1 MEVRQLYTWKLL
13 SSCLKLSTY
22 SFVYRECGLLQN
34 EKVRERSSVTQTP
47 ILLPCTPP
55 NKFMDSLGQAVAGFQ
70 YCLETWKILYTT
82 LYICIFFSFPDG
94 LLVPHQG
101 KESSC
106 VFFLPK
112 PSSVL
117 NKSWYFS
124 SPRFVYFLLYARTLW
139 LCITPIVVAF
149 A

>member
-47 ILLPCTPP
+47 ILFPCTLP
-55 NKFMDSLGQAVAGFQ
+55 NKFMDSLGQVVAGFQ
-70 YCLETWKILYTT
+70 YCLKTWKILCTI

-101 KESSC
+101 KEPSC
-106 VFFLPK
+106 VFFF
-112 PSSVL
+112 SL
-117 NKSWYFS
+117 NQAMSWIKVGIS

-139 LCITPIVVAF
+139 LCIIPTVVAF